1 MALIDDMLA
10 KLPDAYNKDING
22 YIGNLFNIVA
32 PSMELL
38 VQVFNTIQSWR
49 DIDNAQGSTLDRIGV
64 NLLQPRGSFIDDHY
78 RVLLKSKIQQSLS
91 KGDINTIIQVAATML
106 NVSVNTIQ
114 IVPVYPA
121 SIYMTFPYGLL
132 SQDILNNLNL
142 ILGFIQ
148 NTLAAGVLL
157 LPEIA
162 GTFTFGAAAN
172 YPEIDSNAGFSDI
185 NQQTGGY
192 LGGQVVTS

>member
-1 MALIDDMLA
+1 MALIDNMLK

-22 YIGNLFNIVA
+22 NIGKLFNIAA

-38 VQVFNTIQSWR
+38 AQVFNAIQSWR

-64 NLLQPRGSFIDDHY
+64 NLQQPRGSFTDNRY
-78 RVLLKSKIQQSLS
+78 RVLLKSKIQQSIS

-106 NVSVNTIQ
+106 NVPVTTIQ

-132 SQDILNNLNL
+132 SQDILNNLSL

-148 NTLAAGVLL
+148 NTLAAGVYLS
-157 LPEIA
+157 PQIT
-162 GTFTFGAAAN
+162 GTFTFGAAVSW
-172 YPEIDSNAGFSDI
+172 PQLDSTAGFSDI
-185 NQQTGGY
+185 NQLTGGY
-192 LGGQVVTS
+192 LGGQIAAS